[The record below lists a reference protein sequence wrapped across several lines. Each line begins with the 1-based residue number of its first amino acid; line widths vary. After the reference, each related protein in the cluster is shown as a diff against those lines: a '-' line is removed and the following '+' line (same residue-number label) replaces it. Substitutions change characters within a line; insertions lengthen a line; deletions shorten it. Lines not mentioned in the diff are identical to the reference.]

1 MRRLLLITVAM
12 GLMAC
17 SGTDSTTEPETT
29 TTVPDTTTTTA
40 STTTSTTET
49 SDPEA
54 NLNIVI
60 VGFRF
65 SGDDT
70 GNVGDTVLVVNEDT
84 VGHTWTAT
92 GGEFHSGV
100 LSSGETF
107 TFTFDQPG
115 EYGFFCQIHPEM
127 AGSISIE
134 S

>member
-1 MRRLLLITVAM
+1 MRRLILIVVAM

-40 STTTSTTET
+40 A
-49 SDPEA
+49 PAAAA
-54 NLNIVI
+54 NLHIVI

-65 SGDDT
+65 TGDDSGT
-70 GNVGDTVLVVNEDT
+70 VGDTVQVVNEDT

-100 LSSGETF
+100 LSTGETF

-115 EYGFFCQIHPEM
+115 EYAFFCQIHPEM
-127 AGSISIE
+127 AGTISIE